1 MADFKSKSRHGGI
14 SPNITNNT
22 HKILPTQT
30 EVFNMEFITVKER
43 DVHFPALTELNY
55 SHLETYIMEHLLLTY
70 LIKHIRLT

>member
-1 MADFKSKSRHGGI
+1 
-14 SPNITNNT
+14 
-22 HKILPTQT
+22 
-30 EVFNMEFITVKER
+30 MEFITVKER